1 MRCEH
6 RSALKLC
13 PLRGVISPRTV
24 GVRSYDDPARHV
36 QQARTGCGVPPHEP
50 KESAVADKSP
60 RQSSSKKSGKTLKQ
74 KRADKKVAAASKDTR
89 VHIPTRG
96 PAK

>member
-1 MRCEH
+1 MCQ
-6 RSALKLC
+6 
-13 PLRGVISPRTV
+13 LRGVISPRTV
-24 GVRSYDDPARHV
+24 GVRSYDDRLGT
-36 QQARTGCGVPPHEP
+36 RNRRGTGRGAPPREP
-50 KESAVADKSP
+50 KELAVADKSP

-74 KRADKKVAAASKDTR
+74 KRADKKAAAASKDTR

>member
-1 MRCEH
+1 M
-6 RSALKLC
+6 
-13 PLRGVISPRTV
+13 
-24 GVRSYDDPARHV
+24 RSYDDPARHV
-36 QQARTGCGVPPHEP
+36 QRARTGRGVWPREP

>member
-1 MRCEH
+1 
-6 RSALKLC
+6 
-13 PLRGVISPRTV
+13 
-24 GVRSYDDPARHV
+24 
-36 QQARTGCGVPPHEP
+36 
-50 KESAVADKSP
+50 VADKSP

-74 KRADKKVAAASKDTR
+74 KRADKKAAASSKDTG